1 MAFPVQK
8 SYSTEMSAKK
18 STPPRNEIEKL
29 TERLRE
35 VTYLGTA
42 IAVLQWDQEVTM
54 PKKGADARA
63 HTISLLAGLVHNK
76 FLEVDH
82 DGLLSGLKKKLDG
95 GKLSPAEATVVRET
109 WRSFSRERKLPETFV
124 KEMAKLTSK
133 SQNVWTEAREEN
145 NFAKFAPYL
154 EQVVEKKR
162 EEAKLIGYADS
173 PYDALLDTY
182 EPGMTTS
189 EIERIFGDLKTFL
202 VPFLARIQKVS
213 NNKLPHVIAK
223 SAHFPIEK
231 QIELS
236 KQVAE
241 SMGYDLDAGR
251 IDVSA
256 HPFTTSFHPNDVRIT
271 TRYNPKDVLESIFP
285 TMHEGGHA
293 LYEQGLPH
301 EHFGT
306 PLADATSLGIHE
318 SQSRLWENMVGKS
331 LSFWKHW
338 YPKLQKEFPGV
349 FTAPLADFYASVNI
363 VKPTLIRV
371 EADEVTYNLHIII
384 RFELEK
390 ALIEGTIAVKDL
402 PKLWS
407 ERYKEYL
414 GITPKSDKEGVL
426 QDVHWSTG
434 YIGYFPTYT
443 LGNLYSA
450 QFWNTAK
457 KQIPDLP
464 KKIGKGDLKTL
475 REWLRKHIHQHG
487 KSYSAEDLA
496 LKITGEKLNPDYFS
510 RYLEE
515 KYTNIYK
522 L

>member
-1 MAFPVQK
+1 MTV
-8 SYSTEMSAKK
+8 KK
-18 STPPRNEIEKL
+18 PRNEIKKL

-76 FLEVDH
+76 FLEIDH
-82 DGLLSGLKKKLDG
+82 DGLLSGLKKKLDPSTRAKHG
-95 GKLSPAEATVVRET
+95 TGHSARKLSPAEATIVRET

-124 KEMAKLTSK
+124 KEMAELASK
-133 SQNVWTEAREEN
+133 SQSVWAEAREEN

-154 EQVVEKKR
+154 ERMVEKKR
-162 EEAKLIGYADS
+162 EEAKLIGFEGS
-173 PYDALLDTY
+173 PYDALLDSY
-182 EPGMTTS
+182 EPGMTAS
-189 EIERIFGDLKTFL
+189 EVERIFTDLKAFL
-202 VPFLARIQKVS
+202 VPFLARIKKARQ
-213 NNKLPHVIAK
+213 PQQMK
-223 SAHFPIEK
+223 SAQVPIEK
-231 QIELS
+231 QVGLS
-236 KQVAE
+236 KKIATA
-241 SMGYDLDAGR
+241 MGYDFDAGR

-256 HPFTTSFHPNDVRIT
+256 HPFTTSFHPHDVRIT
-271 TRYNPKDVLESIFP
+271 TRYNPKNILESIFP

-331 LSFWKHW
+331 LPFWKHW

-349 FTAPLADFYASVNI
+349 FTAPLAHFYASVNT

-390 ALIEGTIAVKDL
+390 ALLEGTIEVKDL

-407 ERYKEYL
+407 DRYKEYL

-457 KQIPDLP
+457 REIPDLE
-464 KKIGKGDLKTL
+464 KKIAKGDLQTL
-475 REWLRKHIHQHG
+475 REWLRTQIHGHG
-487 KSYSAEDLA
+487 KSYTAEELA
-496 LKITGEKLNPDYFS
+496 QRITGEKLNPDHFS
-510 RYLEE
+510 NYLKE
-515 KYTNIYK
+515 KYEKIYK
-522 L
+522 